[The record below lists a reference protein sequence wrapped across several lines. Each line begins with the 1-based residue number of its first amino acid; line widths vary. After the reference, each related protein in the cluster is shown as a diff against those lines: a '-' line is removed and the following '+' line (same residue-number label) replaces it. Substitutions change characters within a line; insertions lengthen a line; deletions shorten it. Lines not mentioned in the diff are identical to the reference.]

1 MFEKSL
7 DPTHSVADTLP
18 EPVGFGRRFIL
29 WGGVVFAFFG
39 FQLSH
44 PAWCKESSTIEANED
59 ARSIMFGRDVKPILR
74 EHCFKCHGNGRSKG
88 ELNMDTRESLL
99 RGSESGRVVELG
111 RSQESLLIEL
121 VSGPDPDM
129 PPEDEGDPLS
139 EDQVSVL
146 TQWIDQGVDWSEE
159 DYVEPYQL
167 ALKPVTLPDGE
178 GHPIDRIISDYFKQ
192 NGIKPAKPVEDG
204 VFARRVFLDIIGLLP
219 SQSELQA
226 FEADSNPEKRM
237 RLVSKLLEE
246 HSLFVGHWMSFWMD
260 HLRIGSALDSAVF
273 DNNNTEKPLQWLE
286 ERLKAG
292 DTIDDLVR
300 NILTGEFLDWYAT
313 SIAPKGEVA
322 TAQGRPEMQ
331 SAHILSQVFLGVR
344 LQCASCHD
352 SFVDRWKLSEAW
364 GLASALSVESLEM
377 SRCEV
382 RTGEIAEPRF
392 LFPELGEIDQT
403 LGTAG
408 RRTRLAELMVS
419 PRNGLLPRTM
429 VNRLWARLLGRGLIE
444 PVDEMI
450 EHKPWNAALLEWL
463 AAEFVRQDYDL
474 KKLIEL
480 IVTSKAYQLPA
491 GKPITKEK
499 KAQASKAS
507 LHEGSSRDL
516 SNSDFVFYGPLPRRL
531 TAEQIVDSLD
541 ALASPEAARQARSVE
556 RAWQQPNDALMR
568 ALGRPDRNVVVTQRS
583 GTTSPLQSLE
593 LMNSERLEELVT
605 RAATTLVS
613 QEGNSTGALVET
625 VYRHLLGRRPSN
637 AELRHMRKA
646 FGRTLDERSVADL
659 LWVIVMKPEFQLIR

>member
-1 MFEKSL
+1 MFEKTH
-7 DPTHSVADTLP
+7 DRKHSVADTLP
-18 EPVGFGRRFIL
+18 EPAGFRRRFIL
-29 WGGVVFAFFG
+29 WGGVVIAFFG
-39 FQLSH
+39 FQLPH

-59 ARSIMFGRDVKPILR
+59 ARSITFGRDVKPILR
-74 EHCFKCHGNGRSKG
+74 EHCFECHGNGRSKG
-88 ELNMDTRESLL
+88 ELNMDSRESLL

-111 RSQESLLIEL
+111 RSQESMLIEM
-121 VSGPDPDM
+121 VSGPDPDI

-139 EDQVSVL
+139 DDQVSVL
-146 TQWIDQGVDWSEE
+146 TQWIDQGVDWSDE
-159 DYVEPYQL
+159 DYVEPYHL

-178 GHPIDRIISDYFKQ
+178 GHPIDRIITDYFKRH
-192 NGIKPAKPVEDG
+192 GIKPAKPVEDG

-219 SQSELQA
+219 PRSELQA

-237 RLVSKLLEE
+237 RLVSRLLEE

-300 NILTGEFLDWYAT
+300 NIFTGEFLDWYAT

-382 RTGEIAEPRF
+382 RTGEFAEPRF

-499 KAQASKAS
+499 KAQTSKAS

-516 SNSDFVFYGPLPRRL
+516 SNSDFVFNGPLPRRL

-541 ALASPEAARQARSVE
+541 ALASPEAGRQARSAE

-605 RAATTLVS
+605 KAAATLVS

-646 FGRTLDERSVADL
+646 FGRTLHERSVADL
-659 LWVIVMKPEFQLIR
+659 IWVIVMKPEFQLIR